1 MTENPSAHGEKSARL
16 SVRIKPGSPQDRTT
30 SSPTDLG
37 MVPSCL
43 QLRHI
48 LVPVDFSESADK
60 ALRYAFKFAEQ
71 FGAKVTLLHVIQP
84 TVYPTDF
91 ATPPTTVSA
100 LDEAVRARVEEKLAS
115 LASHTGVN
123 CGSVVRSGQPYY
135 EIAAAAREQDVDLI
149 IISTHGHTGL
159 KHVLLG
165 STAERVVRYA
175 PCPVLTV
182 REREHDFV

>member
-1 MTENPSAHGEKSARL
+1 MAKNPAPHVEKSARL

-30 SSPTDLG
+30 PAAAGLG
-37 MVPSCL
+37 MVPTCL

-48 LVPVDFSESADK
+48 LVPVDFSPNAEK
-60 ALRYAFKFAEQ
+60 ALRYAYKFAEQ

-84 TVYPTDF
+84 MVYPTDF
-91 ATPPTTVSA
+91 ALPA
-100 LDEAVRARVEEKLAS
+100 AAMGGFDDAMRERVEEKLAAMATHPQLS
-115 LASHTGVN
+115 CS
-123 CGSVVRSGQPYY
+123 SVVRSGQPYH
-135 EIAAAAREQDVDLI
+135 EIAAAARELAVDLVV
-149 IISTHGHTGL
+149 ISTHGHTGL

-182 REREHDFV
+182 REQEHDFI